1 MVHDTISSCEHQVTE
16 ATGRKDVLHPLLNIL
31 DGDVESRRDDTAL
44 VDSADKLDDDLARSV
59 VIDDLE
65 FTDVSVLLHNLQE
78 LDNDLGGR
86 SDDDLALSTL
96 LSVGKG
102 LQAIG

>member
-1 MVHDTISSCEHQVTE
+1 MQHGLT
-16 ATGRKDVLHPLLNIL
+16 
-31 DGDVESRRDDTAL
+31 
-44 VDSADKLDDDLARSV
+44 
-59 VIDDLE
+59 
-65 FTDVSVLLHNLQE
+65 VLLHNLQE